1 MDRTS
6 VHDAALSHSHSRL
19 GSVGLVALTK
29 VKAYRAAC
37 LECAGRRRS

>member
-1 MDRTS
+1 MDWTPL
-6 VHDAALSHSHSRL
+6 HDAALSHSRL
-19 GSVGLVALTK
+19 GNVGLVALTK